1 MGKTSEIAVTE
12 NPSAPREKTTWGE
25 VCSQVG
31 FSDNLYRT
39 CRDKL
44 GATFTP
50 AAPFGISGMEDGEEP
65 FGENFDQQLR
75 SSARP
80 VPPPPPEDWEPEP
93 EGLMEQ
99 ILDGGL
105 TGKLL
110 LYGGGAVALWL
121 LVMRFKAQPAYPAN
135 KP

>member
-12 NPSAPREKTTWGE
+12 NPSTTREKTTWGE

-44 GATFTP
+44 GASFTP
-50 AAPFGISGMEDGEEP
+50 AAPFGFNGMEDGEEP
-65 FGENFDQQLR
+65 FGEDFDKQLR
-75 SSARP
+75 SSAQP
-80 VPPPPPEDWEPEP
+80 VPPPPPEGWEPEP
-93 EGLMEQ
+93 EGFMEQ
-99 ILDGGL
+99 ILNGDMN
-105 TGKLL
+105 GKLL
-110 LYGGGAVALWL
+110 LYGGGAIALWL
-121 LVMRFKAQPAYPAN
+121 LVTRLKTSPSAS

>member
-1 MGKTSEIAVTE
+1 MTE
-12 NPSAPREKTTWGE
+12 SPGASASTGREKTTWGE

-31 FSDNLYRT
+31 FSDNLYRI

-44 GATFTP
+44 GATFRP
-50 AAPFGISGMEDGEEP
+50 ATPFGAFGEFEEEP
-65 FGENFDQQLR
+65 QDEDFDKQLK
-75 SSARP
+75 SSAQP

-99 ILDGGL
+99 LLDGDL

-110 LYGGGAVALWL
+110 LYGGGAIALWL
-121 LVMRFKAQPAYPAN
+121 LIQRFKAQPAYPVN